1 MRLTV
6 TPFAQLRERLG
17 TEALELELPTGAT
30 AAELLELLL
39 AEQPALAPFRESLLL
54 ARGAEM
60 LEPDSALAE
69 GDRRLRAA
77 DFPGISASSAA
88 SCSA

>member
-6 TPFAQLRERLG
+6 RPFAQLRERLG
-17 TEALELELPTGAT
+17 TEALELELPAGAT

-54 ARGAEM
+54 ARGTEM
-60 LEPDSALAE
+60 LEPGSTLAE
-69 GDRRLRAA
+69 GDTVALYPP
-77 DFPGISASSAA
+77 FSGG
-88 SCSA
+88 

>member
-6 TPFAQLRERLG
+6 PPFAQLRERLG

-60 LEPDSALAE
+60 LEPDSALAG
-69 GDRRLRAA
+69 GDTVALYPP
-77 DFPGISASSAA
+77 FSGG
-88 SCSA
+88 

>member
-6 TPFAQLRERLG
+6 RPFAQLRERLG
-17 TEALELELPTGAT
+17 TEALELELPAGAT

-39 AEQPALAPFRESLLL
+39 AEQPALAPFRKSLLL

-60 LEPDSALAE
+60 LEPGSALAE
-69 GDRRLRAA
+69 GDTVALYPP
-77 DFPGISASSAA
+77 FSGG
-88 SCSA
+88 

>member
-6 TPFAQLRERLG
+6 IAFAQLRERLG
-17 TEALELELPTGAT
+17 TETLELELPAGAT

-39 AEQPALAPFRESLLL
+39 VEQPALVPFRESLLL

-60 LEPDSALAE
+60 LQPGSALVD
-69 GDRRLRAA
+69 GDTLALYPP
-77 DFPGISASSAA
+77 FSGG
-88 SCSA
+88 

>member
-6 TPFAQLRERLG
+6 RPFAQLRERLG
-17 TEALELELPTGAT
+17 TEALELELPAGAT

-54 ARGAEM
+54 ARGTEM
-60 LEPDSALAE
+60 LEPGSALAE
-69 GDRRLRAA
+69 GDTVALY
-77 DFPGISASSAA
+77 PPLSGG
-88 SCSA
+88 

>member
-6 TPFAQLRERLG
+6 RPFAQLRERLG
-17 TEALELELPTGAT
+17 TEALELELPAGAT

-39 AEQPALAPFRESLLL
+39 AEQPALAPFCKSLLL

-60 LEPDSALAE
+60 LEPGSVLAE
-69 GDRRLRAA
+69 GDTVALYPP
-77 DFPGISASSAA
+77 FSGG
-88 SCSA
+88 